1 MNNEKPGEK
10 KPNPL
15 SGLFAN
21 IRTFQKKYLPESKKT
36 NAEVNADLPAENP
49 PPSRPARDQLL

>member
-49 PPSRPARDQLL
+49 PPSRPARD